1 MIYDKL
7 IHYRKKVALTQ
18 EQLAEK
24 LHVSRQ
30 TITKWETGV
39 SIPSLEYLI
48 DLSELFGV
56 SIDSLIKEDDC
67 RQEQTETNILEEE
80 MIAFLITAKRNTYA
94 AKKGKTTSSRMDS
107 LDYLY
112 QEEEYSY
119 LDSYVGGEKFSGQ
132 ELVYQ
137 NKKAIWSM
145 NYYGRVIGDYF
156 NGDFLKEALMKVEIK
171 TPYRGPKIFVKG
183 DYVYH
188 NHTVGTFEFYHGH
201 EEIYYQG
208 NKIYECLYHGGII
221 E

>member
-112 QEEEYSY
+112 QEEAYSY

>member
-112 QEEEYSY
+112 QEEAYSY

-137 NKKAIWSM
+137 NKKVIWSM

-188 NHTVGTFEFYHGH
+188 NHTVGTFEFYHGQ